1 MTTAGVLRSRNRVD
15 RASLPW
21 RLVFGVVLVLFG
33 VFCLIPFIMVISVS
47 LTPQSVIDEMGYQF
61 IPQQF
66 SLDAYRYLFRFP
78 EMLIKA
84 YGVSI
89 FITVVGT
96 LLNLLL
102 TALLAYP
109 LSRMEFRHRGK
120 VAVFLFF
127 TMIFSGGM
135 VPYYILVRQYLHM
148 QDTLWVLII
157 PQLVVPG
164 NVFLLRVF
172 MQDIPGDIYESA
184 WLDGASEYR
193 TFFSI
198 VLPLMKP
205 GLATVGLFS
214 VLMYWN
220 EVITGKLFIEN
231 PDLLPLQN
239 ILEQFTQYIRYIMQN
254 GGASGG
260 LPVGADS
267 IPSDPILFA
276 MCLVA
281 AGPMMLVFLFF
292 QKYFVAGLTMGSVK
306 S

>member
-135 VPYYILVRQYLHM
+135 VPYYILVRQ
-148 QDTLWVLII
+148 
-157 PQLVVPG
+157 
-164 NVFLLRVF
+164 
-172 MQDIPGDIYESA
+172 
-184 WLDGASEYR
+184 
-193 TFFSI
+193 
-198 VLPLMKP
+198 
-205 GLATVGLFS
+205 
-214 VLMYWN
+214 
-220 EVITGKLFIEN
+220 
-231 PDLLPLQN
+231 
-239 ILEQFTQYIRYIMQN
+239 
-254 GGASGG
+254 
-260 LPVGADS
+260 
-267 IPSDPILFA
+267 
-276 MCLVA
+276 
-281 AGPMMLVFLFF
+281 
-292 QKYFVAGLTMGSVK
+292 
-306 S
+306 